1 MEILNL
7 FKQTNFSNT
16 IWWKVNINIRGY
28 KNQTGNEL
36 VTEIVKNRLFRII
49 ETNLIQKN
57 WVDKTRILVQCFE
70 DGYICW
76 IDINNLV
83 IEQYEETIKNRLI
96 LIDNLFIQQQ
106 TPKILDW
113 IISQARKS
121 NFYLWGGTAGPNY
134 DCSGLIQTAFLKSKI
149 YIPRDSF
156 QLKIFCDH
164 LFNFPGEISDLKM
177 GDILFFGEGKKC
189 DHVGIYYSNGK
200 YFHSSGKENGRDGI
214 ALESLLDS
222 EHSDKVSTYYR
233 SRLISAGRV
242 NKSYLWNKTIR

>member
-1 MEILNL
+1 MTETINL

-28 KNQTGNEL
+28 KNEIGNEL

-49 ETNLIQKN
+49 ETNVMK
-57 WVDKTRILVQCFE
+57 KTWLDNSRILIQCFE

-83 IEQYEETIKNRLI
+83 IEKCETIKNRL
-96 LIDNLFIQQQ
+96 LIDKLFIQER

-113 IISQARKS
+113 IQRQSIKS

-149 YIPRDSF
+149 FIPRDSF
-156 QLKIFCDH
+156 QLKIFCEH
-164 LFNFPGEISDLKM
+164 LFNFPRDISALQM

-189 DHVGIYYSNGK
+189 NHVGIYYSKGK

-242 NKSYLWNKTIR
+242 TKSYLWNKTIR